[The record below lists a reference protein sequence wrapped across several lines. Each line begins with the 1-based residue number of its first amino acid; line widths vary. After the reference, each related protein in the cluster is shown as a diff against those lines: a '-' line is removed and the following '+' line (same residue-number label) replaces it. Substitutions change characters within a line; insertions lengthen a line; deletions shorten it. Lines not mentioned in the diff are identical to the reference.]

1 MGRDKACHVIKKKK
15 TTEEENQECAR
26 KCPKVWSSLLPAVLG
41 GYKQALHTTYFNGTT
56 GVQRILHQIK
66 SSLQESREGLT
77 IRKEG
82 GGEKTISSEVIKMD
96 SVSLSEPDGRFMA
109 RLSSERTEP

>member
-1 MGRDKACHVIKKKK
+1 MGQDKAYHVIKKKNHRGR
-15 TTEEENQECAR
+15 NQECAR

-41 GYKQALHTTYFNGTT
+41 GYKQALHTTHFNGTT

-96 SVSLSEPDGRFMA
+96 SVSLSETDGRFMA